1 MFYDNQVTTASAHF
15 PILLV
20 HGGAW
25 AIPADAA
32 AAHESGVRRALET
45 GYALLSRGAS
55 ALDAVE
61 AAVTVL
67 EDDPTFDAG
76 RGSFLTSDGRVQL
89 DALLMDGGRMK
100 AGGVACVERLRN
112 PIQAARLVLEKSQH
126 VYFVG
131 PGAEQFAQAHGM
143 ALIDNSELVLDRER
157 QRLLHAQ
164 ARNSAGFADET
175 FSGPDISLPADL
187 HDDKSPETAVL
198 LAQAGHP
205 SSADRT
211 HIFAD
216 GDSVTKDSAT
226 GSFVSGHDFTACE
239 KMQRLEQEASGHD
252 FTACEK
258 MQRLEQEA
266 SGHDFSRA
274 DTIAKKINRALAP
287 EGKQSLPRKES
298 RTESADS
305 MTHAKGPRP
314 SGQDRAEGRPP
325 TAEDHDTV
333 GAVALDSRGNLA
345 AATSTGGTLN
355 KTPGRVGDSSLI
367 GCGCY
372 ADNLSAAVS
381 LTGWGEPIMKLVLG
395 KWATDRVAS
404 GIAPDLAASE
414 AIAYLFNRLGGHGGI
429 ILLGPDGRFG
439 LAHNTP
445 AMAWGLATPTTLQTG
460 LTI

>member
-1 MFYDNQVTTASAHF
+1 MFYDIPVTSPAHHT
-15 PILLV
+15 PTLLV

-32 AAHESGVRRALET
+32 AAHQAGVRKALET
-45 GYALLSRGAS
+45 GYAVLSRGGS
-55 ALDAVE
+55 SIDAVE

-76 RGSFLTSDGRVQL
+76 RGSFLTSDGSVQL

-112 PIQAARLVLEKSQH
+112 PIQAARLVLEHSQH

-131 PGAEQFAQAHGM
+131 AGAEQFAQSHGM
-143 ALIDNSELVLDRER
+143 SLIDNAELVLDRER
-157 QRLLHAQ
+157 ERLVHAKF
-164 ARNSAGFADET
+164 RESAGFGDNT
-175 FSGPDISLPADL
+175 FSGLDSPLLPVL
-187 HDDKSPETAVL
+187 HDDKSPETAVVDDP
-198 LAQAGHP
+198 A
-205 SSADRT
+205 R
-211 HIFAD
+211 
-216 GDSVTKDSAT
+216 
-226 GSFVSGHDFTACE
+226 FT
-239 KMQRLEQEASGHD
+239 S
-252 FTACEK
+252 
-258 MQRLEQEA
+258 
-266 SGHDFSRA
+266 
-274 DTIAKKINRALAP
+274 
-287 EGKQSLPRKES
+287 
-298 RTESADS
+298 
-305 MTHAKGPRP
+305 
-314 SGQDRAEGRPP
+314 
-325 TAEDHDTV
+325 HDTV
-333 GAVALDSRGNLA
+333 GAVALDARGNLA

-404 GIAPDLAASE
+404 GAAPELAARE
-414 AIAYLFNRLGGHGGI
+414 AISYLFNRLGGHGGI

-439 LAHNTP
+439 FAHNTP
-445 AMAWGLATPTTLQTG
+445 AMAWGLATPAGLQTG